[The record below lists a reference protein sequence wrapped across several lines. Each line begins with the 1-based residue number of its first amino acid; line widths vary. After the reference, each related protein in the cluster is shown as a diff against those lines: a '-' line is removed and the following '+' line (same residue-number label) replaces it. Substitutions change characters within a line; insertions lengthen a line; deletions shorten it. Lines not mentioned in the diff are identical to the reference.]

1 MWQSQLIFMYTSAD
15 ALIGALE
22 EASCEVFA
30 NGNSMQAYILKS
42 DSERIY
48 QIWFALWHFLDLT
61 IRSVNTDLY
70 VVLGLAAK
78 FCEYSLFKYYNL
90 VDLSLL

>member
-1 MWQSQLIFMYTSAD
+1 MYTSAD

-48 QIWFALWHFLDLT
+48 QI
-61 IRSVNTDLY
+61 
-70 VVLGLAAK
+70 
-78 FCEYSLFKYYNL
+78 
-90 VDLSLL
+90 